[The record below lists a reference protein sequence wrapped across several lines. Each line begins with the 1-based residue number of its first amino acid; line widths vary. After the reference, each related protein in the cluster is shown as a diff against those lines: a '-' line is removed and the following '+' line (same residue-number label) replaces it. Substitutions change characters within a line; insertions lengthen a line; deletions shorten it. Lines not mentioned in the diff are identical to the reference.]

1 MKTLLYEIIDQSDNC
16 INQLRML
23 RINNDFGFRD
33 RVIQK
38 TRVSPIQQTFIKD
51 DCLRIKFQNFD
62 ILPPVVFLNKFSTYY
77 YFFNIRQLLNLKGV
91 KFESDQIHH
100 GVLHNYIVSEYFP
113 TNIFPITKLSIDLNP
128 EADIYKYY
136 IISYSIVSP
145 YPYSHIVDESEIIYL
160 QLKEVAEN
168 IVNYLVYYIKEYF
181 SPPMSDESPFYGAD
195 RDAFKH
201 SMDFILTKNY
211 NILQEVLF
219 EKIQTSLPM
228 VNQ

>member
-1 MKTLLYEIIDQSDNC
+1 MKILLHEILDQSDNC
-16 INQLRML
+16 INQLRM
-23 RINNDFGFRD
+23 NDCVGFRD
-33 RVIQK
+33 RIIQTTKVSTIQK
-38 TRVSPIQQTFIKD
+38 TFIND
-51 DCLRIKFQNFD
+51 DCLRIKFQNFE
-62 ILPPVVFLNKFSTYY
+62 ILPPIEFLNQFSTYY
-77 YFFNIRQLLNLKGV
+77 YFFNIRNLLSLKGV

-100 GVLHNYIVSEYFP
+100 GVLHNYIVSEYCA
-113 TNIFPITKLSIDLNP
+113 TNISPITKLSIDLNP

-136 IISYSIVSP
+136 IISYSLISP

-160 QLKEVAEN
+160 QLKEA
-168 IVNYLVYYIKEYF
+168 VNDIISFLVYYIKEYF
-181 SPPMSDESPFYGAD
+181 SPPMSDNSPYYGAD

-201 SMDFILTKNY
+201 SMDSILTKNY